1 MASSPR
7 SLSRIGATRICRHF
21 IALILLAQIWAVT
34 QPRASG
40 QLEVIVGKGGEF
52 LAGYIGG
59 KLLDSQVDSW
69 RGIPD
74 VRDLKLKIDE
84 LVQVDYEHR
93 GLLRELSYKLDER
106 MTREQVK
113 TLLTESLSRIDERLL
128 KLALRIDKQQ
138 RELDQFAKDLGLTRV
153 ELTAVNQQV
162 LKHESRLQDQ
172 DQKIA
177 EIRRDY
183 PRWNRSEQAAE
194 ISASGFVAL
203 WRGDHQGALKAFRY
217 AQAFDPDGPE
227 HIYGLAFAHFLA
239 GDTNAAQDVVARG
252 VVAERA
258 RPLPRWYAR
267 SMEKTF
273 GPHRDFVEK
282 ARHDPTYGVF
292 VPGTIRVPTVEAPR

>member
-177 EIRRDY
+177 EIRVTTRGGIVRSRP
-183 PRWNRSEQAAE
+183 PRSRPRGSLPSGGGSSRGAQSVSLRSG
-194 ISASGFVAL
+194 IRS
-203 WRGDHQGALKAFRY
+203 R
-217 AQAFDPDGPE
+217 
-227 HIYGLAFAHFLA
+227 
-239 GDTNAAQDVVARG
+239 
-252 VVAERA
+252 RA
-258 RPLPRWYAR
+258 RTHLRTRIRPF
-267 SMEKTF
+267 F
-273 GPHRDFVEK
+273 GR
-282 ARHDPTYGVF
+282 
-292 VPGTIRVPTVEAPR
+292 